1 MIAKIDTS
9 FVARFVPGE
18 INEKIMEIERKNI
31 GKYRKRPISVD

>member
-18 INEKIMEIERKNI
+18 INEKIMEIEKNI
-31 GKYRKRPISVD
+31 DKNRKRPISVN